1 MKILRAVSIV
11 LGVFLVFMGFD
22 CMFSPNLTFS
32 TLAWIIGFTMLIS
45 AIGDLCTYS
54 DKKMLGLANGWDL
67 TGSILSLVFA
77 IVLVFSNMMQNLVN
91 TWVIY
96 IVAIWLIVMG
106 ILRIISAIKLH
117 SFRKELPD
125 QLKGDRW
132 LIALIAGIILIVA
145 GVFGCIYPGAVASTI
160 GILMSIFI
168 IVSGLGMIANS
179 LY

>member
-1 MKILRAVSIV
+1 MKILRAISIV
-11 LGVFLVFMGFD
+11 LGIFLVFMGFD
-22 CMFSPNLTFS
+22 CMFTPSLTFS
-32 TLAWIIGFTMLIS
+32 TLAWIIGFSMLIS

-67 TGSILSLVFA
+67 TGSILSLIFA

-91 TWVIY
+91 TWIVY

-106 ILRIISAIKLH
+106 GLRIVSAVKLH
-117 SFRKELPD
+117 NFRKDLPAS
-125 QLKGDRW
+125 LKGDRW
-132 LIALIAGIILIVA
+132 LISLIAGIILILV
-145 GVFGCIYPGAVASTI
+145 GIFGCIYPGVIASTI

-168 IVSGLGMIANS
+168 IISGLGMIANS